1 MGGCL
6 HTIIPHMRP
15 SCSQK
20 HAAGNGLHHQQTDD
34 ADHSSPA
41 SPQLQA
47 LIKQA
52 QDGTNAL
59 TALEVL

>member
-1 MGGCL
+1 
-6 HTIIPHMRP
+6 MRP

-20 HAAGNGLHHQQTDD
+20 HAAGNGLNHQQTDD

-52 QDGTNAL
+52 QNGTNAL